1 MTERR
6 RDLAALAILALVP
19 TLLFGDLL
27 FGSGSLYVRDVA
39 HYFYPGKKVLRELV
53 LAGNFPYWNPTL
65 SAGQPAAANPAY
77 AVFYPPTW
85 LILLSDFHR
94 AFQLLTLLHVYLALF
109 GMYALLRSMRLGRP
123 AACFGALSF
132 GLSGLTVSLMNLQ
145 PILFITAWLPLTCL
159 FARRF
164 LLERR
169 PRDFALAAVFLAL
182 QLLVGEP
189 VTILQSG
196 LILGM
201 YAIHRGLR
209 DRTVAKNLGA
219 IALISVAAL
228 LLAAVQIVPAVDHLR
243 DTARGRGIAWDSVRQ
258 WSTPPVRFAELVFPN
273 VMGRVDPN
281 GMPFYWGADLYP
293 RRLSPFFFSIY
304 AGLAVAVLSIAGM
317 VARIRGWTLC
327 AAITLVS
334 LLLAAGDHT
343 PLLRLLYAGG
353 IAGLVR
359 FPEKFLIAGVFAL
372 VVFSAHALER
382 LLNGDARIKRAAL
395 AIAIGITVAGFAA
408 AAATTTEAYA
418 SLFHADGVPVAA
430 LLDVARTDWLLA
442 ALRGLLLALLIRN
455 VTHARPRIWLAL
467 FGAFVL
473 FDLASQVPALAPR
486 VDRAYFTE
494 APRVVRSFP
503 ARRDEFR
510 IFHMADW
517 GADSN
522 RGKQYRRGGS
532 ALYSVL
538 RNTLAPQMPQTYGL
552 RTVIDADFDMTDLAP
567 EQDFTAAVWELAAPG
582 GPPDWLDIALSMS
595 NAWYVGLYRNPKE
608 ALAHGWNAEVEP
620 VRFAEGRHYPRY
632 YFATQLVRMRDHA
645 DFVRQLRTRR
655 FDRQVAFVREP
666 AFPPARGIVRGTREW
681 SNGARLDVA
690 TEGRAFLVMSVT
702 PHKYWRVT
710 IDGAP
715 APALV
720 TNLGYQGVVVPAGR
734 HVVEMR
740 YRNPLIAIGGGIT
753 VMTLLALLVVA
764 RGRSLIRQSRSTAST
779 PLPTTASSWWGEGGQ
794 RPGEGRSRDD

>member
-1 MTERR
+1 MR
-6 RDLAALAILALVP
+6 RDARALAILALVP

-27 FGSGSLYVRDVA
+27 FGSGSLFVRDVA
-39 HYFYPGKKVLRELV
+39 HYFYPGKKVLREIV
-53 LAGNFPYWNPTL
+53 LSGNFPYWNPTL

-85 LILLSDFHR
+85 LILLPDFHR

-132 GLSGLTVSLMNLQ
+132 GLGGLAVSLMNLQ

-169 PRDFALAAVFLAL
+169 PRDFALAALFLAL

-189 VTILQSG
+189 VTVLQSG

-201 YAIHRGLR
+201 YAIHRGRR
-209 DRTVAKNLGA
+209 DGTVMKNLGA

-228 LLAAVQIVPAVDHLR
+228 LLAAVQVVPAVDHLR

-258 WSTPPVRFAELVFPN
+258 WSTPPVRFAEVLFPN
-273 VMGRVDPN
+273 VLGRIDPN
-281 GMPFYWGADLYP
+281 GMPFYWGAELYP

-304 AGLAVAVLSIAGM
+304 AGLAVAVLAIAGAI
-317 VARIRGWTLC
+317 ARVRGWTLF
-327 AAITLVS
+327 AAMLAVS

-343 PLLRLLYAGG
+343 PLLRLLYDSG

-372 VVFSAHALER
+372 VVFSAHALQH
-382 LLNGDARIKRAAL
+382 LLDGDAKVKRAAL
-395 AIAIGITVAGFAA
+395 TIALGVTVAGLAA
-408 AAATTTEAYA
+408 AFA
-418 SLFHADGVPVAA
+418 SASPL
-430 LLDVARTDWLLA
+430 ARTDWLLA
-442 ALRGLLLALLIRN
+442 AARGLLLAILIRN
-455 VTHARPRIWLAL
+455 VLHARRTAWLAF

-473 FDLASQVPALAPR
+473 LDLSWQVPALAPR
-486 VDRAYFTE
+486 VDRSYFTE
-494 APRVVRSFP
+494 APPVVRRFAP
-503 ARRDEFR
+503 ERDEYR
-510 IFHMADW
+510 VFHMADW

-522 RGKQYRRGGS
+522 RGKQYRLGGS

-567 EQDFTAAVWELAAPG
+567 EQDFTTAVWELAAPG
-582 GPPDWLDIALSMS
+582 GPPDWLDIAVSMS

-608 ALAHGWNAEVEP
+608 ALAHGWNRNVEP
-620 VRFAEGRHYPRY
+620 VKFVEGRHWPRY
-632 YFATQLVRMRDHA
+632 YFATQLVTIRDRA
-645 DFVRQLRTRR
+645 DFVHQLRTRR
-655 FDRQVAFVREP
+655 FDRQVAFIREP
-666 AFPPARGIVRGTREW
+666 AFPPARGIVRGKREW
-681 SNGARLDVA
+681 SNGARIDVE
-690 TEGRAFLVMSVT
+690 TQGRAFLVMSVT
-702 PHKYWRVT
+702 PHRYWRMT
-710 IDGAP
+710 IDGKP
-715 APALV
+715 ASALV
-720 TNLGYQGVVVPAGR
+720 TNVGYQGVAVPPGR
-734 HVVEMR
+734 HTVEMR
-740 YRNPLIAIGGGIT
+740 YRNPLVAVSGAISA
-753 VMTLLALLVVA
+753 MALLALLLVA
-764 RGRSLIRQSRSTAST
+764 RRHR
-779 PLPTTASSWWGEGGQ
+779 
-794 RPGEGRSRDD
+794 